1 MSQDPFALLKAEVDL
16 LGRLL
21 GEAIRTLSGERF
33 FVLVEE
39 VRALAKARRQ
49 GDEAAGEALLARVE
63 GLSTEEGEALVR
75 AFTHYFHLVNRAEE
89 LAERVIF
96 DGFPRTLAQA
106 EALDRLLAETG
117 TRLLGVVLVEVPEE
131 ELVRRILK
139 RAELE
144 GRSDDN
150 EETVRRRLE
159 VYREKTEPLVGY
171 YEARGVLK
179 RVDGLGTPDEVYA
192 RIRAALGI

>member
-1 MSQDPFALLKAEVDL
+1 MERGDL
-16 LGRLL
+16 VPDDLILEL
-21 GEAIRTLSGERF
+21 IR
-33 FVLVEE
+33 
-39 VRALAKARRQ
+39 
-49 GDEAAGEALLARVE
+49 
-63 GLSTEEGEALVR
+63 
-75 AFTHYFHLVNRAEE
+75 EE

-106 EALDRLLAETG
+106 EALDRLLSETG

-131 ELVRRILK
+131 ELVRRILR

-171 YEARGVLK
+171 YEARGC
-179 RVDGLGTPDEVYA
+179 
-192 RIRAALGI
+192 

>member
-1 MSQDPFALLKAEVDL
+1 MGQAVIF
-16 LGRLL
+16 LGPPGAGKGTQASRLAQELGFKKLSTGDILRDHVARGTPL
-21 GEAIRTLSGERF
+21 GERVRPIMERGDLVPDDLILELIR
-33 FVLVEE
+33 
-39 VRALAKARRQ
+39 
-49 GDEAAGEALLARVE
+49 
-63 GLSTEEGEALVR
+63 
-75 AFTHYFHLVNRAEE
+75 EE

-106 EALDRLLAETG
+106 EALDRLLSETG

-131 ELVRRILK
+131 ELVRRILR

-171 YEARGVLK
+171 YETRGVLK